1 MRRIHLLFL
10 LVIPLL
16 LGPACKKNNAEPP
29 EANLAVSLNP
39 DPGNSV
45 VPALSDSYGFK
56 LIISSIPPKNGVS
69 INISVTKDLD
79 NSSVSSQVTET
90 SSSSITSVDLQVNS
104 LQLGLLYLVKLDITS
119 KTTPTNKASLSF
131 KVARK

>member
-104 LQLGLLYLVKLDITS
+104 LQLGVLYQVKLDITS

>member
-1 MRRIHLLFL
+1 MSMRHLLFL
-10 LVIPLL
+10 LAILLL

-45 VPALSDSYGFK
+45 VPVLSDSYGFK

-104 LQLGLLYLVKLDITS
+104 LQLGILYQVKLDITS
-119 KTTPTNKASLSF
+119 KNTPTNKASLSF